1 MKSRRYS
8 TAAKAAAISIQELM
22 AVLLIM
28 FSFLVGSLFQK
39 SMLEFQD
46 IKKEGFEESAYFS
59 QEFKSTT
66 AEIQK
71 LINLR
76 KKFETNGMYDP
87 TKPVALNGEI
97 SYQLG
102 DLESW
107 AEIGCSYQAAGY
119 LSLVEESYGAVSGGG
134 YIERYLNGEL
144 STQEAINISN
154 AIEKLVS
161 SITDDINNYK
171 RLINK
176 YDSGKSNVSYYYN
189 DMQGNEY
196 YNLKMEGSEE
206 KLIAEEPREEGKIR
220 AAEQIESLGAYLSY
234 DDQEIR
240 FDTNVSDLEEYF
252 YQDVNYVTGNMDSNA
267 VFMMGVDTRF
277 PLKDHFYYARQ
288 SYDRLHPWIK
298 ISLIASILSFIGW
311 IAALVYLSTVTGR
324 SSHEDEVHLNSF
336 DRMKSELFLFLGV
349 VGFLVMGILLGMIS
363 GKRWETSGML
373 VMSGIFAFVGNAVF
387 MVFYLSLIR
396 RLRSGT
402 MWSGSLCYQI
412 CKILQE
418 VYAKKKATGKF
429 AMVFLLQALTV
440 LLLAAWGY
448 YYSQPLFLAALAV
461 LVALDGV
468 YLLKDRIQRQRI
480 LEGIE
485 EIKSGNLEYKIDME
499 DLSGEN
505 RVLSEGI
512 NNLRDGLEKAV
523 DSSMKNE
530 RMKADLITNVSHDI
544 KTPLTSIINYV
555 GLLEN
560 EQIQDEK
567 IRGYIHIL
575 KEKSARLEQLTED
588 LVEASKISSGNITLE
603 MVRINL
609 VELVCQTGGEFNE
622 KFEKQ
627 ELTVYTRLPKEP
639 VTIMADGR
647 RIWRVLENLYNN
659 VAKYALPGTRVYVE
673 VEKDGSSAVFSI
685 KNISSKPLNI
695 PSEELTERFIRGD
708 VSRTTE
714 GSGLGL
720 SIAKNLTTLM
730 GGSFD
735 IILDGD
741 LFKVMITFPL
751 AF

>member
-1 MKSRRYS
+1 MKNRRYS

-28 FSFLVGSLFQK
+28 FAFLVGSLFQK
-39 SMLEFQD
+39 SMLEFED
-46 IKKEGFEESAYFS
+46 IQKKGFADSAYFS
-59 QEFKSTT
+59 QEFKNTT

-76 KKFETNGMYDP
+76 KKFETDGLYDP
-87 TKPVALNGEI
+87 TKPVAVNAEI
-97 SYQLG
+97 SYRLG

-107 AEIGCSYQAAGY
+107 AESGCSYQAAGY
-119 LSLVEESYGAVSGGG
+119 LSLVKESYGAVSGGG
-134 YIERYLNGEL
+134 YIDRYLNGDL

-154 AIEKLVS
+154 TIEKLVS
-161 SITDDINNYK
+161 SITDDINDYK
-171 RLINK
+171 GLINK

-189 DMQGNEY
+189 DMQGNTY
-196 YNLKMEGSEE
+196 CNLKMEESEE
-206 KLIAEEPREEGKIR
+206 KAIEEVQEEGKLR

-240 FDTNVSDLEEYF
+240 FDTNVRDLEEYF

-277 PLKDHFYYARQ
+277 PVKDHFYEARDT
-288 SYDRLHPWIK
+288 YKRLHPWIK

-324 SSHEDEVHLNSF
+324 NSHEDEVHLNSF
-336 DRMKSELFLFLGV
+336 DRMKSEIFFFLGV
-349 VGFLVMGILLGMIS
+349 VGFLAMGILLGMIS
-363 GKRWETSGML
+363 GKKWETSGL
-373 VMSGIFAFVGNAVF
+373 LIISGVFAFVGNAVF
-387 MVFYLSLIR
+387 LCFYLSLIR
-396 RLRSGT
+396 RLRSGIL
-402 MWSGSLCYQI
+402 WSGSLCYQI

-418 VYAKKKATGKF
+418 VYARRKATGKF
-429 AMVFLLQALTV
+429 TMVFLLQAAAV

-461 LVALDGV
+461 LVALDGM

-499 DLSGEN
+499 ELSGEN

-575 KEKSARLEQLTED
+575 KDKSARLEQLTED
-588 LVEASKISSGNITLE
+588 LVEASRISSGNITLE

-609 VELVCQTGGEFNE
+609 VELVYQTGGEFNE

-627 ELTVYTRLPKEP
+627 KLTIYTRLPREP

-659 VAKYALPGTRVYVE
+659 VAKYALPETRVYVE
-673 VEKDGSSAVFSI
+673 VEKKEDSAVFSI

-741 LFKVMITFPL
+741 LFKVVIIFPL